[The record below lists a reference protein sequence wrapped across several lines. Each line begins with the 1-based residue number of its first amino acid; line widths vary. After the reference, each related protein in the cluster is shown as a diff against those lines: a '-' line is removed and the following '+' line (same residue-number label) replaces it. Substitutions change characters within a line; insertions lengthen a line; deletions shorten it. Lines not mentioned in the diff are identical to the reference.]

1 MNLKAIFQKVFPWI
15 KSEAKSVETRID
27 VGAHLTEQDVK
38 ELADSIRAAVD
49 ARLSGLGAAVSAEM
63 DARLTADTALA
74 AQINPVIAAS
84 SVSVLDQATGAGWT
98 ISKDGIFSI
107 TNSTTEA
114 DMSNI
119 NVAIQIALA
128 LKANDPSLTDAAV
141 QAAANAALAAAYPAA
156 APAA

>member
-1 MNLKAIFQKVFPWI
+1 MNLKAIIQKVVSWFR
-15 KSEAKSVETRID
+15 SEAKSVETRVVVD
-27 VGAHLTEQDVK
+27 AHLTEQDVK
-38 ELADSIRAAVD
+38 DLGDLIRAEID
-49 ARLSGLGAAVSAEM
+49 ERLSGLGAAVSAET

-74 AQINPVIAAS
+74 AQISPVIAAS
-84 SVSVLDQATGAGWT
+84 SVSVLDEATGAGWT

-141 QAAANAALAAAYPAA
+141 QAAANAALAAAYPAV

>member
-1 MNLKAIFQKVFPWI
+1 MLQAFFKKIASWV
-15 KSEAKSVETRID
+15 KSETKSVETRID

-38 ELADSIRAAVD
+38 ELANSIRAAVD
-49 ARLSGLGAAVSAEM
+49 ARLSGLEAAVSAET

-74 AQINPVIAAS
+74 APISPVIAAS
-84 SVSVLDQATGAGWT
+84 SVSVLDAATGAGWT

-141 QAAANAALAAAYPAA
+141 QAAANAALAAAYPVS

>member
-1 MNLKAIFQKVFPWI
+1 MLKAFFQKIASWV
-15 KSEAKSVETRID
+15 KSEAKSVEARVVVD
-27 VGAHLTEQDVK
+27 ANLTEQDAK
-38 ELADSIRAAVD
+38 ALADSIRAAVD
-49 ARLSGLGAAVSAEM
+49 ARLSRLGAAVSAEA

-74 AQINPVIAAS
+74 AQISPVIAAS
-84 SVSVLDQATGAGWT
+84 SVSVLDAATGAGWT
-98 ISKDGIFSI
+98 ISKDGAFSI

-141 QAAANAALAAAYPAA
+141 QAAANAALAAAYPVS